1 MPEQPYARFGL
12 AIVRLTIGAMFVG
25 VFFENL
31 GKGPLHAERL
41 RRLDQLLHPTRSRS
55 RHLEGHY
62 GYGGESLSDGSAA
75 SGHDG
80 NFAGRASASW
90 PSHAP
95 CWTCRLWFA
104 REPLGVGV
112 GHVVDLGT
120 TGSYAG
126 SAGDRGGSGGPDVGD

>member
-12 AIVRLTIGAMFVG
+12 AIVRLTIGAMFVVG
-25 VFFENL
+25 LLREFRERA
-31 GKGPLHAERL
+31 LHTRRL

-55 RHLEGHY
+55 GHLEGHY

-95 CWTCRLWFA
+95 RWTCRMWFA
-104 REPLGVGV
+104 REPMGVGV